1 MSGHEDDH
9 VGHQSQLHQAFT
21 EPAWTSNPLLNI
33 EKAIALKKLRREVRL
48 KIVLSGLSREEINL
62 LTLHRVEGL
71 TPKRIAEKIREDVE
85 LIRYQLLKIERKIIH
100 QVRALA

>member
-1 MSGHEDDH
+1 

-48 KIVLSGLSREEINL
+48 IESISKIKDNYNKFEENLADFSKNFVPNGAENTAKIVAQIIEE
-62 LTLHRVEGL
+62 
-71 TPKRIAEKIREDVE
+71 KK
-85 LIRYQLLKIERKIIH
+85 
-100 QVRALA
+100 